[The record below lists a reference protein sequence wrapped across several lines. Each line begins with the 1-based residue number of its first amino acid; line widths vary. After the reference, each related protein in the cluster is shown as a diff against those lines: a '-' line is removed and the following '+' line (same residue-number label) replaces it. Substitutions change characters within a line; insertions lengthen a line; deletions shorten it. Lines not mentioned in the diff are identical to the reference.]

1 VELDGGL
8 RSDLRV
14 VAGVL
19 CLLTEVPR
27 TGMYDGQ
34 SRGRPRGNYRLFKS
48 PLKSIVLIARKY
60 EVDPNL
66 LIDAFVEAWRH
77 KISHCGSLTIRCRA
91 VNQDSATFLLTNKG
105 KVISQF
111 PIKQEALR
119 IPDSFRDY
127 IKYVPTPAPKKSEPR
142 HRKIDELKSGMKG
155 VGITAK
161 IVKIPLRKL
170 VDTRW
175 GGQSYVSNVSI
186 ADETGS
192 IRLSLWNN
200 QIDSVHVGDVV
211 EIENG
216 YVASFAGEPQLRL
229 GRKGTLST
237 VNTEAL
243 L

>member
-1 VELDGGL
+1 
-8 RSDLRV
+8 
-14 VAGVL
+14 
-19 CLLTEVPR
+19 
-27 TGMYDGQ
+27 
-34 SRGRPRGNYRLFKS
+34 
-48 PLKSIVLIARKY
+48 VLIARKHDI
-60 EVDPNL
+60 DPSL
-66 LIDAFVEAWRH
+66 LLDAFIEAWKN
-77 KISHCGSLTIRCRA
+77 KISHCGSITLRCRA
-91 VNQDSATFLLTNKG
+91 VNHNSVTFLLTNKE

-119 IPDSFRDY
+119 IPDAFRDY
-127 IKYVPTPAPKKSEPR
+127 IQYVPIPAPKKSEPR
-142 HRKIDELKSGMKG
+142 HKKIDELKSGMKG
-155 VGITAK
+155 VVVTAK

-200 QIDSVHVGDVV
+200 QIDSVHIGDIV

-237 VNTEAL
+237 VNIEAL
-243 L
+243 P

>member
-1 VELDGGL
+1 
-8 RSDLRV
+8 
-14 VAGVL
+14 
-19 CLLTEVPR
+19 
-27 TGMYDGQ
+27 
-34 SRGRPRGNYRLFKS
+34 
-48 PLKSIVLIARKY
+48 VLIAKKHD
-60 EVDPNL
+60 VDPNL
-66 LIDAFVEAWRH
+66 LIEAFVEAW
-77 KISHCGSLTIRCRA
+77 KNKVSHCGSLTISCRA
-91 VNQDSATFLLTNKG
+91 INQDSATFLLTNKE

-119 IPDSFRDY
+119 IPDSFRHY
-127 IKYVPTPAPKKSEPR
+127 VQYVPTPTPTPKNSQPQHK
-142 HRKIDELKSGMKG
+142 KIDELKSGMKG
-155 VGITAK
+155 VGVTAK

-175 GGQSYVSNVSI
+175 GGQSYVSNISI

-200 QIDSVHVGDVV
+200 QIDSVQVGDVV

-237 VNTEAL
+237 INTEA
-243 L
+243 